1 MEDLKT
7 KTMGEEIIIRDAT
20 VNDIEAMLNVYAPY
34 VENTAV
40 SFEYE
45 VPSIDEF
52 RSRFEKITKKYPY
65 FLAEDSNGKVLGYTY
80 YSEFKNREAYR
91 YSVETTIYL
100 AKEACGR
107 GIGRKLYEV
116 LEKAAKAQNITN
128 MNACIAT
135 CRTEDEYLTN
145 RSYYFHE
152 KMGYKLVGTFHNSGY
167 KFDRWYDMVWMEK
180 SVGEYFVPAKSFI
193 PYKELSNE
201 R

>member
-1 MEDLKT
+1 ME
-7 KTMGEEIIIRDAT
+7 EEIIIRDAT
-20 VNDIEAMLNVYAPY
+20 VNDIESLLSVYAPY

-65 FLAEDSNGKVLGYTY
+65 IIAEDTKGNVLGYAY
-80 YSEFKNREAYR
+80 YNEFKAREAYR

-107 GIGRKLYEV
+107 GTGRKLYEV

-135 CRTEDEYLTN
+135 CKTEDEYLTN

-152 KMGYKLVGTFHNSGY
+152 KMGSKLVGTFNNSGY
-167 KFDRWYDMVWMEK
+167 KFDKWYDMVWMEK
-180 SVGEYFVPAKSFI
+180 HIGEH
-193 PYKELSNE
+193 KENPEKIKPFTEIREELKNNK
-201 R
+201 

>member
-1 MEDLKT
+1 M
-7 KTMGEEIIIRDAT
+7 
-20 VNDIEAMLNVYAPY
+20 YAPY

-65 FLAEDSNGKVLGYTY
+65 FLAEDSNGEVLGYTY
-80 YSEFKNREAYR
+80 YSEFKDREAYR

-167 KFDRWYDMVWMEK
+167 KFDKWYDMVWMEK

>member
-7 KTMGEEIIIRDAT
+7 KPTEKEIIIRDAT
-20 VNDIEAMLNVYAPY
+20 VNDIESLLSVYAPY

-40 SFEYE
+40 SFEYD
-45 VPSIDEF
+45 VPAIDEF

-65 FLAEDSNGKVLGYTY
+65 FLAEDSNGEVLGYTY
-80 YSEFKNREAYR
+80 YSEFKDREAYR

-167 KFDRWYDMVWMEK
+167 KFDKWYDMVWMEK

>member
-1 MEDLKT
+1 
-7 KTMGEEIIIRDAT
+7 
-20 VNDIEAMLNVYAPY
+20 MLNVYAPY

-135 CRTEDEYLTN
+135 CKTEDEYLTN

>member
-1 MEDLKT
+1 ME
-7 KTMGEEIIIRDAT
+7 EEIIIRDAT
-20 VNDIEAMLNVYAPY
+20 VNDIESLLSVYAPY

-80 YSEFKNREAYR
+80 YSEFKDREAYR

-135 CRTEDEYLTN
+135 CKTEDEYLTN

-152 KMGYKLVGTFHNSGY
+152 KMGYKLVGTFNNSGY
-167 KFDRWYDMVWMEK
+167 KFDKWYDMVWMEK

>member
-1 MEDLKT
+1 
-7 KTMGEEIIIRDAT
+7 MGEEIIIRDAT

>member
-1 MEDLKT
+1 MEELKT
-7 KTMGEEIIIRDAT
+7 KPTEKEIIIRDAT
-20 VNDIEAMLNVYAPY
+20 VNDIESLLSVYAPY

-40 SFEYE
+40 SFEYD
-45 VPSIDEF
+45 VPAIDEF

-80 YSEFKNREAYR
+80 YSEFKDREAYR

-152 KMGYKLVGTFHNSGY
+152 KMGYKLVGTFNNSGY
-167 KFDRWYDMVWMEK
+167 KFDKWYDMVWMEK

>member
-1 MEDLKT
+1 M
-7 KTMGEEIIIRDAT
+7 
-20 VNDIEAMLNVYAPY
+20 VNDIESLLSVYAPY

-107 GIGRKLYEV
+107 GIGRNLYEV

-135 CRTEDEYLTN
+135 CKTEDEYLTN

-167 KFDRWYDMVWMEK
+167 KFDKWYDMVWMEK

>member
-1 MEDLKT
+1 
-7 KTMGEEIIIRDAT
+7 MGEEIIIRDAT

-65 FLAEDSNGKVLGYTY
+65 FLAEDSNGEVLGYTY
-80 YSEFKNREAYR
+80 YSEFKDREAYR

-135 CRTEDEYLTN
+135 CKTEDEYLTN

-167 KFDRWYDMVWMEK
+167 KFDKWYDMVWMEK

>member
-7 KTMGEEIIIRDAT
+7 KTMEEEIIIRDAT
-20 VNDIEAMLNVYAPY
+20 ENDIEAMLNVYAPY

-40 SFEYE
+40 SFEYD
-45 VPSIDEF
+45 VPAIDEF
-52 RSRFEKITKKYPY
+52 KSRFEKITKKYPY
-65 FLAEDSNGKVLGYTY
+65 IIAEDTKGNVLGYAY
-80 YSEFKNREAYR
+80 YNEFKAREAYR

-100 AKEACGR
+100 NKEACGK
-107 GIGRKLYEV
+107 GFGRRLYEE
-116 LEKAAKAQNITN
+116 LERIAKAQNITN

-167 KFDRWYDMVWMEK
+167 KFDKWYDMVWMEK

>member
-7 KTMGEEIIIRDAT
+7 KPTEKEIIIRDAT
-20 VNDIEAMLNVYAPY
+20 VNDIESLLSVYAPY

-80 YSEFKNREAYR
+80 YSEFKDREAYR

-135 CRTEDEYLTN
+135 CKTEDEYLTN

-167 KFDRWYDMVWMEK
+167 KFDKWYDMVWMEK

>member
-1 MEDLKT
+1 ME
-7 KTMGEEIIIRDAT
+7 EEIIIRDAT
-20 VNDIEAMLNVYAPY
+20 VNDIESLLSVYAPY

-80 YSEFKNREAYR
+80 YSEFKDREAYR

-152 KMGYKLVGTFHNSGY
+152 KMGYKLVGTFNNSGY
-167 KFDRWYDMVWMEK
+167 KFDKWYDMVWMEK

>member
-1 MEDLKT
+1 ME
-7 KTMGEEIIIRDAT
+7 EEIIIRDAT

-45 VPSIDEF
+45 VPSIDEV

-65 FLAEDSNGKVLGYTY
+65 VLAEDSNGKVLGYTY

-128 MNACIAT
+128 MNACVAT
-135 CRTEDEYLTN
+135 CKTEDEYLTN

>member
-52 RSRFEKITKKYPY
+52 RSRLEKITKKYPY

-80 YSEFKNREAYR
+80 YSEFKDREAYR

-107 GIGRKLYEV
+107 GIGRNLYEV

-135 CRTEDEYLTN
+135 CKTEDEYLTN

-180 SVGEYFVPAKSFI
+180 IIADSFGKAKPFI
-193 PYKELSNE
+193 PYKEVKDE

>member
-7 KTMGEEIIIRDAT
+7 KPTEEEIIIRDAT
-20 VNDIEAMLNVYAPY
+20 VNDIESLLSVYAPY

-65 FLAEDSNGKVLGYTY
+65 IIAEDTKGNVLGYAY
-80 YSEFKNREAYR
+80 YNEFKAREAYR

-107 GIGRKLYEV
+107 EIGRKLYEV

-128 MNACIAT
+128 MNACIAVPIK
-135 CRTEDEYLTN
+135 EDIHLSN
-145 RSYYFHE
+145 DSFYFHS
-152 KMGYKLVGTFHNSGY
+152 KMGFELVGTFHKSGY
-167 KFDRWYDMVWMEK
+167 KFEKWYDMIWMEK
-180 SVGEYFVPAKSFI
+180 MIGEHDAKPKRVEFGNLGI
-193 PYKELSNE
+193 L
-201 R
+201 